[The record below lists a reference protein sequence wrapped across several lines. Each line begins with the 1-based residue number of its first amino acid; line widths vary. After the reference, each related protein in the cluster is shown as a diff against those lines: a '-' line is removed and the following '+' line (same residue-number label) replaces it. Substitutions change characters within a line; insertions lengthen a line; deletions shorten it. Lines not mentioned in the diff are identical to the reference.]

1 MLKVRLNLLLL
12 SDSFSILL
20 HNRLQV
26 ALNLV
31 ARRFL
36 LTTTSKLKIFS
47 SFVTV
52 VVFVYL
58 YFQVWKAG
66 EMALIIAF
74 ELAVSALLLDFKFL
88 QLVLF
93 ANQNHQKL
101 SFIVC

>member
-47 SFVTV
+47 SVVT